1 MGYPITGSQNP
12 GPAQP
17 NQVFVLFKGW
27 LPYIFEVS
35 RAPLTLTVLPHLP
48 SQLGFLLCAAVGVKG
63 AAAMSPSSAHS
74 NDWAL
79 KEES

>member
-1 MGYPITGSQNP
+1 MLKQKLAT
-12 GPAQP
+12 
-17 NQVFVLFKGW
+17 LFKFLQCSIWIGW
-27 LPYIFEVS
+27 LLHMFEVS
-35 RAPLTLTVLPHLP
+35 QAPLTLTVLPHLP
-48 SQLGFLLCAAVGVKG
+48 SQLGFLLCAAVSVKG